1 MSGAMMEME
10 DYYHQA
16 LAEVGALREQIDNMV
31 AMLHER
37 EGKIAQL
44 TEQRERLTVALDDAL
59 GIIRRRNARDEA
71 LKAEAEALEL

>member
-16 LAEVGALREQIDNMV
+16 LAEVGALREQVDNMV
-31 AMLHER
+31 AMLR
-37 EGKIAQL
+37 DKDRQIAEL
-44 TEQRERLTVALDDAL
+44 KEQRERLTVALDDAL
-59 GIIRRRNARDEA
+59 AIIRQRNARDEA

>member
-31 AMLHER
+31 AMLRER
-37 EGKIAQL
+37 DGKIAQL

-59 GIIRRRNARDEA
+59 GIIRQRNARDEA